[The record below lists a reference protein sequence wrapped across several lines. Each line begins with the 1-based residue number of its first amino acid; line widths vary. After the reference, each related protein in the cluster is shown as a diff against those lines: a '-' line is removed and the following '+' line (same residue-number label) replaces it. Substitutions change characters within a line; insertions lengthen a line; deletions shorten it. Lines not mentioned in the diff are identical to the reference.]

1 MSFRTTEHHYEDG
14 TASKGSM
21 KTVRGFVTA
30 VAALMMCLMPTGC
43 VAAGVTSGGHFFIFP
58 SLGLLVVIFIVFL
71 LMRRG

>member
-1 MSFRTTEHHYEDG
+1 
-14 TASKGSM
+14 M